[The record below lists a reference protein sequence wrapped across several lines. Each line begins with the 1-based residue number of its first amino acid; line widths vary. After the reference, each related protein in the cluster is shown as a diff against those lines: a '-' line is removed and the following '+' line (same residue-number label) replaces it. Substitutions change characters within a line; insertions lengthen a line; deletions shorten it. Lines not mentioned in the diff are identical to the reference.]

1 MDLTITPEERIR
13 IRELAKR
20 QQEYSALPI
29 MKEREMNWFRHN
41 ELKGDVPMLSFETIT
56 FEEEILP
63 ALQCVS
69 PAARKI
75 ELQILREN
83 LNHEQIGDDKV
94 VAPYFRIHWLTDIR
108 LFDIRIRKTFA
119 EDAKGRSIGYH
130 NEYPVKELEKD
141 LALLKPTCRHVDREG
156 THHWKMF
163 VEDALGDILPVR
175 MSAVPMGFS
184 ITEQALELMGME
196 SLMVSMMDEP
206 ELVHELLERI
216 SEDLM
221 ETIRWHE
228 REGLL
233 LANNGNDLLWQGS
246 AGFSHDLPV
255 TGGKGTPITSRDL
268 WGYMDVEIIGLSPR
282 MFGEFLFP
290 HYLKASQMFG
300 LISYGCCEMMHPFWE
315 EHISKISNLRK
326 ISIASWTDER
336 FMGEALKGKGVIYH
350 RKPSA
355 NFMGIT
361 HDFDE
366 EGFRKD
372 ILNTLSCARGNK
384 LEFSF
389 RDVYTLSG
397 DNGKPRK
404 AVKILRQLIENNW
417 K

>member
-1 MDLTITPEERIR
+1 M
-13 IRELAKR
+13 
-20 QQEYSALPI
+20 
-29 MKEREMNWFRHN
+29 
-41 ELKGDVPMLSFETIT
+41 
-56 FEEEILP
+56 
-63 ALQCVS
+63 
-69 PAARKI
+69 
-75 ELQILREN
+75 
-83 LNHEQIGDDKV
+83 
-94 VAPYFRIHWLTDIR
+94 TDIR
-108 LFDIRIRKTFA
+108 IFDIHIQRSFA
-119 EDAKGRSIGYH
+119 KDARGRSIGYQ
-130 NEYPVKELEKD
+130 NEYPVKDLERD
-141 LALLKPTCRHVDREG
+141 LALLRPTFREVDREG
-156 THHWKMF
+156 THQWKMF
-163 VEDALGDILPVR
+163 AEDVLGDILPVK

-196 SLMVSMMDEP
+196 SFMVSMMDEP
-206 ELVHELLERI
+206 ELVHELLGRI
-216 SEDLM
+216 SDDLM

-246 AGFSHDLPV
+246 VGFSHDLPG
-255 TGGKGTPITSRDL
+255 TGGMQSLPVTSRDL
-268 WGYMDVEIIGLSPR
+268 WGYMDVEIIGLSPA

-290 HYLKASQMFG
+290 HYLKASQIFG
-300 LISYGCCEMMHPFWE
+300 LISYGCCETMHPFWD

-336 FMGEALKGKGVIYH
+336 FMGEALKGKGIIYH

-397 DNGKPRK
+397 DNEKPRK